1 MHPAAPQEPAT
12 DEVRHAAQNEVGDD
26 QREPRVVTVQR
37 AGHRLREK
45 RRVPAVGRLPPV
57 STGCRG
63 CGEGGRGV
71 EPLAAVEPCHRHR
84 RLDSWRCLDTDDHR
98 HDAAVGER
106 ELLIVVTVDGDRR
119 ETILPSSTPGA
130 RDEHEFEFGGVP
142 CGATVQV
149 HATGLENDVSVE
161 TTVAVD
167 C

>member
-1 MHPAAPQEPAT
+1 MRHALAAIVAVAVALSVLSGAVGVTGLSAVTAERNIQADVAPQETA
-12 DEVRHAAQNEVGDD
+12 
-26 QREPRVVTVQR
+26 
-37 AGHRLREK
+37 L
-45 RRVPAVGRLPPV
+45 L
-57 STGCRG
+57 
-63 CGEGGRGV
+63 GV
-71 EPLAAVEPCHRHR
+71 ETTVTATNGTAAV
-84 RLDSWRCLDTDDHR
+84 DVTTDNNMP
-98 HDAAVGER
+98 GER
-106 ELLIVVTVDGDRR
+106 ELLVVVTVDGDRR